1 MEEHSMRS
9 TNLRAWYVGLAAVA
23 ALVCTSVIAQGST
36 TFPSKTIRFISPS
49 GTGLVNDTWTRLI
62 AQRLTDRLGW
72 STVVENRPGGN
83 YIIGT
88 QAMLNAPADGHV
100 LLSAVS
106 SQPVVQHTMKDVP
119 FDLRRDIIPLTR
131 VINVQLV
138 LVANV
143 NQPFKTL
150 PELVAYAKANPN
162 KLSYGAL
169 NLGSLTHLAGE
180 LFKQVA
186 GIEMVNVPY
195 KGEAMMIDTIAG
207 VVQLSVS
214 TTSSAAANIKSGRLR
229 ALAVLSPTRSPI
241 LPDVPTVGETGLPA
255 IDADGWQGLMIKAGT
270 PQPIVDR
277 LHREITAILQTAE
290 FQDKLKA
297 QGALPVSETPEQFR
311 RKIAADLD
319 TWGKL
324 LATGKI
330 KF

>member
-1 MEEHSMRS
+1 MRN
-9 TNLRAWYVGLAAVA
+9 TTLRAWVVALAGVLG
-23 ALVCTSVIAQGST
+23 LVCTSVIAQGSAN
-36 TFPSKTIRFISPS
+36 FPNKPIRFISPS

-72 STVVENRPGGN
+72 ATVVENRPGGN

-100 LLSAVS
+100 LLAAVS

-119 FDLRRDIIPLTR
+119 FDLRRDIIALTR

-214 TTSSAAANIKSGRLR
+214 TTSSAAANIKAGRLR

-241 LPDVPTVGETGLPA
+241 LPDVPTVAETGLPPV
-255 IDADGWQGLMIKAGT
+255 DADGWQGLIIKAGT

-277 LHREITAILQTAE
+277 LHREITAILQTTE

-311 RKIAADLD
+311 RKIDADLN